1 MKRPQVPRRSRLSLW
16 WRYLRWQRVR
26 FLLWTVLAMLF
37 WGLIATDLA
46 QPNFAASPGP
56 PNDPAAYPSAPVS
69 PSPSPSIEPL
79 PSGSATPQGS
89 STTQP
94 PSPWPPI
101 PSFTPPVGV
110 PSQARIPNRFYSQII
125 RQVAVAPNRK
135 LIALTFDDGP
145 WPKITPKVLEILK
158 QHQIKATFFMIGR
171 HLRLHPEIA
180 QQVVAA
186 GHGVGNHSWSHP
198 LKSEPI
204 EIAEI
209 IAEIENT
216 TVSLK
221 KITGLRTDLFRPP
234 GGHLEN
240 GLVDYAHQKKYLTV
254 MWTIDPADTKPE
266 VTAQQISDHVLKQA
280 KPGSIILLHDGGG
293 DRSRTLTALP
303 KIITGLKAQG
313 YTFVSVNEL
322 LAFQQQPSPTPS
334 PTSSTSPVAQPGKPG
349 VSPTGTKPKP
359 TPTSTSKPTP
369 KPTPKPSP
377 SLPQP
382 SPSRP
387 TSPPSPPAP
396 STPTIPEGWSPNQ
409 PLPPESPEDGSF

>member
-1 MKRPQVPRRSRLSLW
+1 MKRPQVPRRARLSLW
-16 WRYLRWQRVR
+16 WRYLRWQRGR

-46 QPNFAASPGP
+46 QPNFAASPSP
-56 PNDPAAYPSAPVS
+56 PHDPAAYPSTVVS
-69 PSPSPSIEPL
+69 PSPSPSPESS
-79 PSGSATPQGS
+79 PSGSAPSPGS
-89 STTQP
+89 STPQP

-204 EIAEI
+204 ETQEI

-221 KITGLRTDLFRPP
+221 MITGLRTDLFRPP

-254 MWTIDPADTKPE
+254 MWTIDPADSKPE
-266 VTAQQISDHVLKQA
+266 ITAQQISDHVLKQA

-322 LAFQQQPSPTPS
+322 LGFQQQPSPTPS
-334 PTSSTSPVAQPGKPG
+334 ASPVAQPGKPG
-349 VSPTGTKPKP
+349 ASPTGTKPKP
-359 TPTSTSKPTP
+359 TPTSTGKPAP
-369 KPTPKPSP
+369 KPTS

-387 TSPPSPPAP
+387 KPLPSPPT
-396 STPTIPEGWSPNQ
+396 STPGTPRIPEGWSPNQ
-409 PLPPESPEDGSF
+409 PLPPESPEEGSF